1 MRHTLYTCDRCGRQL
16 REDEMVTSMNPQ
28 IFNQKDV
35 DRVEPLAPPDPIRSF
50 EEHDFCL
57 ECLLN
62 ILTYAITA
70 PKGKPAEKPEAK
82 AKTKPAEKVD
92 VGKIGALYMAGW
104 SAKEIADELQCSE
117 GTVYYHLKRIK
128 ENDA

>member
-1 MRHTLYTCDRCGRQL
+1 
-16 REDEMVTSMNPQ
+16 MVASINTQ
-28 IFNQKDV
+28 IFNQKDEIQI
-35 DRVEPLAPPDPIRSF
+35 EPLSPPDPIRSF

-70 PKGKPAEKPEAK
+70 PKEKLEAK
-82 AKTKPAEKVD
+82 AKATEKVD
-92 VGKIGALYMAGW
+92 VGKIGALYKAGW
-104 SAKEIADELQCSE
+104 SAKEIADELHCSE

>member
-28 IFNQKDV
+28 IFNQKDEN
-35 DRVEPLAPPDPIRSF
+35 RVEPLAPPDPIRSF

-70 PKGKPAEKPEAK
+70 PKGKEKPEAK
-82 AKTKPAEKVD
+82 AKASEKVD
-92 VGKIGALYMAGW
+92 VGKIGALYKAGW